1 MEGLTART
9 RVTALGGTVSKIV
22 PQHEE
27 GTVITIP
34 RTFADIVVTEYGVAR
49 LLGKSIRER
58 ARELISIA
66 HPDFRRDLEK
76 AAQRLYY
83 P

>member
-1 MEGLTART
+1 MSRT
-9 RVTALGGTVSKIV
+9 GGDRIKRLETLS
-22 PQHEE
+22 HRADA
-27 GTVITIP
+27 IP
-34 RTFADIVVTEYGVAR
+34 RTFADIIVTEYGVAR

>member
-1 MEGLTART
+1 MTRRT
-9 RVTALGGTVSKIV
+9 PPALGGTGSKIV
-22 PQHEE
+22 PQPEE
-27 GTVITIP
+27 GTGVTIP

-66 HPDFRRDLEK
+66 HPDFRGDLEK